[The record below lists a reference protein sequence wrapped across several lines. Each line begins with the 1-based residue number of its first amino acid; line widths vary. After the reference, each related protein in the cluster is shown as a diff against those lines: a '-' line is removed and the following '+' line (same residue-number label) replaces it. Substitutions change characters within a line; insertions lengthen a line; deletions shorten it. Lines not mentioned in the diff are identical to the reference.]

1 MKYLKML
8 PLLGALVILL
18 GIGLRPA
25 LDAQGPVKGPELP
38 PKILAFQKAIEIAAG
53 DSDLVKKLKERH
65 NTAVRLL
72 DERTKEYKKGIREI
86 SFVFEATRLVA
97 EAKLDLADRP
107 DARVTA
113 LEQTLEVAQ
122 FIEKHLQD
130 QLDKGFGSRADLERA
145 RFGRLTVEVELL
157 KAKQK

>member
-1 MKYLKML
+1 
-8 PLLGALVILL
+8 
-18 GIGLRPA
+18 
-25 LDAQGPVKGPELP
+25 
-38 PKILAFQKAIEIAAG
+38 
-53 DSDLVKKLKERH
+53 
-65 NTAVRLL
+65 
-72 DERTKEYKKGIREI
+72 
-86 SFVFEATRLVA
+86 VFEATRLVA

-107 DARVTA
+107 EARITA

-145 RFGRLTVEVELL
+145 RFGRLSVEVELL